1 MCPHRGAVFSYSWRH
16 LHYPYADDDRVACN
30 VFFTWEL
37 MRPLLKG
44 IALFVIPD
52 TVIYDPPLLL
62 KYFYENKITRVLLT
76 PSLLGKHKIDIL
88 NLLLELN
95 ASSLI
100 FRVFMHHLF
109 YNLDVMYF

>member
-16 LHYPYADDDRVACN
+16 LNYPYADDDRVACN

-44 IALFVIPD
+44 ITLYVIPD
-52 TVIYDPPLLL
+52 TTIYDPPLLL

-76 PSLLGKHKIDIL
+76 PSLLGK
-88 NLLLELN
+88 
-95 ASSLI
+95 
-100 FRVFMHHLF
+100 
-109 YNLDVMYF
+109 YN